1 MSTVETLV
9 PGYPK
14 LAGQQA
20 KESQLAIYRGFTGLN
35 GRRILHMQA
44 ELHKLEQ
51 DLLKVERDDSS
62 AVHHGIRPFLCVD
75 WEYLEESQHHT
86 GDEDGA
92 VCKQYRLMQR
102 IDRLLPRYCK
112 SNIRNGLTLRNVLIN
127 PDDALRSQ
135 REMLG
140 LDEPDPKTL
149 KNLQRFLAS
158 ANMGQQGLALCGLD
172 CNIWGS
178 IENTHGHTT
187 DLVALIKPG
196 YEDPFS
202 RWCLTRL
209 MDAFW
214 AFGGKRFKGACK
226 VTGDVFYYE
235 NQVLRWTYYFT
246 TALASLLLVLA
257 ITVLWMVTSMSA
269 QLAII
274 AAFNVVFSICLA
286 VFTEAPRSQV
296 FGITAA

>member
-1 MSTVETLV
+1 MN
-9 PGYPK
+9 
-14 LAGQQA
+14 
-20 KESQLAIYRGFTGLN
+20 I
-35 GRRILHMQA
+35 
-44 ELHKLEQ
+44 
-51 DLLKVERDDSS
+51 
-62 AVHHGIRPFLCVD
+62 
-75 WEYLEESQHHT
+75 
-86 GDEDGA
+86 DE
-92 VCKQYRLMQR
+92 
-102 IDRLLPRYCK
+102 
-112 SNIRNGLTLRNVLIN
+112 
-127 PDDALRSQ
+127 ALRSQ
-135 REMLG
+135 REMLA
-140 LDEPDPKTL
+140 LEEPVRKTL

-158 ANMGQQGLALCGLD
+158 ADMGQQGLALRGLD

-178 IENTHGHTT
+178 VENTHSHTT
-187 DLVALIKPG
+187 DLVALVKPG

-202 RWCLTRL
+202 RWCLTKL

-214 AFGGKRFKGACK
+214 TFGGERLKKACK

-246 TALASLLLVLA
+246 TAIASLLLVLA

-286 VFTEAPRSQV
+286 IFTEAPRSQV